1 MRKYLVA
8 VSVLALAACSGGGP
22 QTVSSG
28 GTVGAGTGTVSATP
42 DQYAEFAKATGAHT
56 YVGIGGTQKFTYNTD
71 DRHLTQPDG
80 TAILDNNG
88 KPIYTAGQQSQLY
101 AGDATTVRDS
111 GITVTY
117 DPRDGIYQLAVAD
130 TKSGASTSIR
140 FQDPAHRTN
149 FGGTSEPQW
158 GVPNLD
164 QPTDRNVRYLEVGTG
179 TGVVYPGT
187 NTVPSSGE
195 TGSSTDATTL
205 FFEVPGT
212 TTKYVGYAGY
222 IRNRIATGQ
231 ATIGGGQVNTET
243 YDIERGAFA
252 FGALTAQGAVPK
264 TGTGQYVGSMLATM
278 VNNPTLDTT
287 KDPTYFQWISG
298 SSTVNVDFGASK
310 VDLAFKG
317 TVSAGQFDQYTSPAT
332 TFISAGSTFTAT
344 GTAAID
350 LVKTGGFSG
359 TITDAAFT
367 SAGGTTLQH
376 LTPPANV
383 QQSTKADGVIAGSSV
398 NGAFYGPGG
407 TIANTEVGGG
417 FRIVGGTPDQRIDIV
432 GAFTGKPK

>member
-8 VSVLALAACSGGGP
+8 VSLLALAACSGGGP

-28 GTVGAGTGTVSATP
+28 GTIGAGTGTTSTTP

-56 YVGIGGTQKFTYNTD
+56 YVGIGGTQKFTYLTD
-71 DRHLTQPDG
+71 DRVRF
-80 TAILDNNG
+80 
-88 KPIYTAGQQSQLY
+88 GQQNQLY
-101 AGDATTVRDS
+101 QGDATTVRDS
-111 GITVTY
+111 GISVTY
-117 DPRDGIYQLAVAD
+117 DPRDGIYQLSVAD

-149 FGGTSEPQW
+149 FGGLKEPQW
-158 GVPNLD
+158 GVPNLNLPAD
-164 QPTDRNVRYLEVGTG
+164 KNVRFLEVGSG
-179 TGVVYPGT
+179 TGVTYSGT
-187 NTVPSSGE
+187 NTDPPGGE

-222 IRNRIATGQ
+222 IRNKVSTSQGTVAGVSHTVQ
-231 ATIGGGQVNTET
+231 NFE
-243 YDIERGAFA
+243 IERGAFA
-252 FGALTAQGAVPK
+252 YGALTAQGSVPK
-264 TGTGQYVGSMLATM
+264 TGTGSYAGSMLATM
-278 VNNPTLDTT
+278 VNNPTLDTA
-287 KDPTYFQWISG
+287 DNPTYFQWISG
-298 SSTVNVDFGASK
+298 TSNVTVDFAASK
-310 VDLAFKG
+310 VDLAFAG
-317 TVSAGQFDQYTSPAT
+317 TVSGPQVDRYTVLPGQTPQVAIPG
-332 TFISAGSTFTAT
+332 GSTFAAT

-359 TITDAAFT
+359 TITDATFKG
-367 SAGGTTLQH
+367 AGGTVLQH
-376 LTPPANV
+376 LTPPASV
-383 QQSTKADGVIAGSSV
+383 QDSTKAPGVIAGSSV

-432 GAFTGKPK
+432 GAFTGAPK